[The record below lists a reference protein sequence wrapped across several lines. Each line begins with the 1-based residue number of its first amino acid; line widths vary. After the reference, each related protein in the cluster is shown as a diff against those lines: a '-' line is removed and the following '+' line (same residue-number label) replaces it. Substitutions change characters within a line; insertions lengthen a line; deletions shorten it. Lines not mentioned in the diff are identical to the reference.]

1 MDIRPATPTDA
12 DAIWT
17 MLEPAFRAGDSY
29 AIDPR
34 IARDD
39 ALAYWLGPAHRTF
52 LADEANAALGTFYL
66 RANQGGNG
74 DHVCNAGFVTA
85 PAARGRGVARAM
97 LERALDLGR
106 EQGFAAMQFN
116 FVVETN
122 TRALSI
128 WTAYGFD
135 IVGRVPQAFRHP
147 QEGLVDALIL
157 HRFL

>member
-1 MDIRPATPTDA
+1 MEIRPATPADGDA
-12 DAIWT
+12 VWT
-17 MLEPAFRAGDSY
+17 LLEPTFRAGDSY
-29 AIDPR
+29 AIDPAISR
-34 IARDD
+34 AE
-39 ALAYWLGPAHRTF
+39 ALAYWLGPTHRAF
-52 LADEANAALGTFYL
+52 LAHEAGDAVGTFYL

-106 EQGFAAMQFN
+106 DEGFAAMQFN

-122 TRALSI
+122 TRALAI

-135 IVGRVPQAFRHP
+135 IAGRVPQAFRHP
-147 QEGLVDALIL
+147 QAGLVDALIL

>member
-1 MDIRPATPTDA
+1 MEIRAATPA
-12 DAIWT
+12 DSYAIWAL
-17 MLEPAFRAGDSY
+17 LEPTFRAGDSY
-29 AIDPR
+29 AIDPE

-39 ALAYWLGPAHRTF
+39 ALAYWLGPSHRSFVAHEG
-52 LADEANAALGTFYL
+52 AAALGTFYL

-74 DHVCNAGFVTA
+74 DHVCNAGFVTG

-97 LERALDLGR
+97 LERALDEGR
-106 EQGFAAMQFN
+106 AQGFAAMQFN
-116 FVVETN
+116 CVVETN
-122 TRALSI
+122 ARALAI

>member
-1 MDIRPATPTDA
+1 MEIRPATPADG
-12 DAIWT
+12 DAIWS

-29 AIDPR
+29 AIDAGIR
-34 IARDD
+34 REDG
-39 ALAYWLGPAHRTF
+39 LAYWLGPTHRAF
-52 LADEANAALGTFYL
+52 LAHEAGAAVGTFYL

-74 DHVCNAGFVTA
+74 DHVCNAGFVTG

-97 LERALDLGR
+97 LERAFDEARARGY
-106 EQGFAAMQFN
+106 AAMQFN

-122 TRALSI
+122 TRALAI
-128 WTAYGFD
+128 WTGYGFD

-147 QEGLVDALIL
+147 QAGLVDALIL